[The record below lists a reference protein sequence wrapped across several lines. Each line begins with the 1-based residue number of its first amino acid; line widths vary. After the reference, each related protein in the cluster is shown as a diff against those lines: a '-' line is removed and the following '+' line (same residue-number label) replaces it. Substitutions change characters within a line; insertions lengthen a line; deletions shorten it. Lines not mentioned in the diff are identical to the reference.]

1 VVLIWRVAELLLLVI
16 AVIATVVFIA
26 LSRESFAA
34 SLPALFIAILSS
46 AGVYLVDKRIK
57 RLTEPKPI
65 TIPAEFQSPLRVYIG
80 KKKLLWLT
88 GLVVIF
94 LAPVPFMY
102 EEGVFGLAI
111 GSGLFGLI
119 TFLILLADLKKLD
132 SPFLTLDPQGI
143 TTHEYGRIPWG
154 EVDTASLHVLE
165 HRGRK
170 HYLLGLSVYDLPKY
184 RQRLALFQ
192 RLKRWLGVQPAR
204 DDLRITLNML
214 SHEPRYIEAVVK
226 HFRALYARSVGIT
239 PITGDLS
246 KDKKLSEIDRLMNSL
261 RSENSIEKLESATTK
276 IDALDKEV
284 HQEFRD
290 DFLRIRKGIIKS
302 SIYAGIGLVFIVL
315 ITTYKFLS
323 R

>member
-1 VVLIWRVAELLLLVI
+1 MVLIWRAAELLLLVI
-16 AVIATVVFIA
+16 AVIAVVVFIA

-57 RLTEPKPI
+57 RFTEPKPI
-65 TIPAEFQSPLRVYIG
+65 SIPAEFQSPLRVYIG

-88 GLVVIF
+88 GLVVMF

-102 EEGVFGLAI
+102 EEGVFGLVI

-119 TFLILLADLKKLD
+119 TFLILLAGLKKFH
-132 SPFLTLDPQGI
+132 SPFLILDPQGI

-154 EVDTASLHVLE
+154 EVDNASLHVLE
-165 HRGRK
+165 HRGRR
-170 HYLLGLSVYDLPKY
+170 HYMLGLSVYDVSKY
-184 RQRLALFQ
+184 RQRLELFQ
-192 RLKRWLGVQPAR
+192 RLKSWLDVKPAQ

-226 HFRALYARSVGIT
+226 HFRALYARSVGVT

-246 KDKKLSEIDRLMNSL
+246 KDKKLSEIASLMNL
-261 RSENSIEKLESATTK
+261 VRSANN
-276 IDALDKEV
+276 
-284 HQEFRD
+284 QE
-290 DFLRIRKGIIKS
+290 G
-302 SIYAGIGLVFIVL
+302 V
-315 ITTYKFLS
+315 
-323 R
+323 